1 MSTKAERTADIEF
14 LEKEFQ
20 EATGIFLA
28 DNNKINVE
36 KTTKLRSDLRKNG
49 IQFIVVKNTLAKI
62 ACSRVGKD
70 DLIPH
75 FKGPTA
81 VAVTRNEGTVPAK
94 IIRDFQKEN
103 KDLLGLKIAYVE
115 GSVFKGDDAIKL
127 ADLPSRE
134 VLLSQLLGCLQAPM
148 GKFAG
153 VLNSF
158 LSKFVGTLN
167 ALKEKKEQAQ

>member
-158 LSKFVGTLN
+158 LSKFVGTLI
-167 ALKEKKEQAQ
+167 ALKENK

>member
-134 VLLSQLLGCLQAPM
+134 VLLSVTGCLQAPM

-153 VLNSF
+153 VLNSSF
-158 LSKFVGTLN
+158 QNLWVL
-167 ALKEKKEQAQ
+167 

>member
-28 DNNKINVE
+28 DNDKISVE
-36 KTTKLRSDLRKNG
+36 KVTKLRSDLRKNG
-49 IQFIVVKNTLAKI
+49 IQFIVVKNSLAKI
-62 ACSRVGKD
+62 AATRVGKN
-70 DLIPH
+70 DLVPH

-81 VAVTRNEGTVPAK
+81 VAVTKKEGTAPAR
-94 IIRDFQKEN
+94 IIRDFRKDN
-103 KDLLGLKIAYVE
+103 KDLLGLKVAYVD
-115 GSVFKGDDAIKL
+115 GSIFKGNDAIKL

-153 VLNSF
+153 VLNGF

-167 ALKEKKEQAQ
+167 ALKDQKEKAQ

>member
-36 KTTKLRSDLRKNG
+36 KVTKLRADLRKNG

-62 ACSRVGKD
+62 ACSRSGKN

-81 VAVTRNEGTVPAK
+81 VAVTRKEGTVPAK

-103 KDLLGLKIAYVE
+103 KNMLGLKIAYVE
-115 GSVFKGDDAIKL
+115 GSVFKGEDAIKL

-153 VLNSF
+153 VLNGF

-167 ALKEKKEQAQ
+167 ALKEKKENAQ

>member
-81 VAVTRNEGTVPAK
+81 VAVTRKEGTIPAK

-103 KDLLGLKIAYVE
+103 KDLLGLKVAYVE